1 MPGARHSA
9 GAHHSRQRHRHLTPH
24 RPRHFGSAARGGLV
38 WFSYGGCWG
47 VGGHDGHACA
57 KSKRVRTDTMKN
69 GFQVIDSDLHV
80 IEMGDVSSDLL
91 TRGPLGYA
99 RSAKSA

>member
-1 MPGARHSA
+1 
-9 GAHHSRQRHRHLTPH
+9 
-24 RPRHFGSAARGGLV
+24 
-38 WFSYGGCWG
+38 
-47 VGGHDGHACA
+47 
-57 KSKRVRTDTMKN
+57 VRTDTMKN